1 MKHDEDDK
9 ENDDNINMIIH
20 LQKAVLPENIK
31 NVKKNQVLYQISF

>member
-31 NVKKNQVLYQISF
+31 NVTKNQVLYQISF